1 MFPNLN
7 AEMSRTGLEQKDI
20 AKALN
25 KGADGISLKF
35 NGKRAWL
42 LEEAKDIKRIFF
54 PKYTIDY
61 LFMTKEECNLQKLQ
75 ELKE

>member
-1 MFPNLN
+1 MYPNLN
-7 AEMSRTGLEQKDI
+7 AEMSRKRIEQKDI

-42 LEEAKDIKRIFF
+42 LEEAKKIKSEFF
-54 PKYTIDY
+54 PNLSIDY
-61 LFMTKEECNLQKLQ
+61 LFTTKEDTSIERD
-75 ELKE
+75 E

>member
-1 MFPNLN
+1 MYPNLN
-7 AEMSRTGLEQKDI
+7 AEMARNKIEQKDI

-42 LEEAKDIKRIFF
+42 LDEAKEIKKVFF
-54 PKYTIDY
+54 P
-61 LFMTKEECNLQKLQ
+61 N
-75 ELKE
+75 

>member
-7 AEMSRTGLEQKDI
+7 AEMSRFEIEQKDI
-20 AKALN
+20 AKALK

-42 LEEAKDIKRIFF
+42 LDEAKKIKSEFF
-54 PKYTIDY
+54 PQFTIDY
-61 LFMTKEECNLQKLQ
+61 LFATKDELNQEKEE
-75 ELKE
+75 

>member
-1 MFPNLN
+1 MYPNLN
-7 AEMSRTGLEQKDI
+7 AEMARNKIEQKDI

-42 LEEAKDIKRIFF
+42 LDEAKEIKRKFF
-54 PKYTIDY
+54 PKLTLDY
-61 LFMTKEECNLQKLQ
+61 LFQTESERIKVNEK
-75 ELKE
+75 

>member
-1 MFPNLN
+1 MYPNLN
-7 AEMSRTGLEQKDI
+7 AEMARNKIEQKDI

-42 LEEAKDIKRIFF
+42 LDEAKEIKKSFF
-54 PKYTIDY
+54 PKLTLDY
-61 LFMTKEECNLQKLQ
+61 LFQTEYERIKTNK
-75 ELKE
+75 K